1 MTGDRRPGR
10 PRSEAT
16 RRAIEAAAL
25 DELRERGYASL
36 TIEGIAARAGAGKQT
51 IYRWWRSKA
60 DLVLDAMTDFA
71 DAAVPIPDEGS
82 LPGDLLA
89 FLVASF
95 RQRGARPA
103 LVGLMAHA
111 VLDPEFAP
119 AFRERFLFARR
130 AALRGILQRAVA
142 RGEIDEAVDLELLLD
157 VVFGVLWYRLLLDH
171 APLDDAAARD
181 LAALVVRAASPNQVA
196 AQ

>member
-16 RRAIEAAAL
+16 RRAIEAAAF
-25 DELRERGYASL
+25 DELMERGYAAL

-60 DLVLDAMTDFA
+60 DVVLDAMTDLA
-71 DAAVPIPDEGS
+71 DASVPIPDEGS
-82 LPGDLLA
+82 LPADLLA
-89 FLVASF
+89 FLVSSF
-95 RQRGARPA
+95 RQRAARPA
-103 LVGLMAHA
+103 LVGLMAQA
-111 VLDPEFAP
+111 VLDPEFAG

-130 AALRGILQRAVA
+130 AALRGILDRAAV
-142 RGEIDEAVDLELLLD
+142 RGEIAQDVDPELLLD
-157 VVFGVLWYRLLLDH
+157 VVFGVLWYRLLLEH

-181 LAALVVRAASPNQVA
+181 LAALVVRAATPDR
-196 AQ
+196 

>member
-36 TIEGIAARAGAGKQT
+36 TIEGIASRAGAGKQT

-71 DAAVPIPDEGS
+71 DATVPIPDEGS
-82 LPGDLLA
+82 LPGDLDA

-103 LVGLMAHA
+103 LVGLMAQA
-111 VLDPEFAP
+111 VLDPEFAS

-142 RGEIDEAVDLELLLD
+142 RGEMGRAVDLELLLD

-171 APLDDAAARD
+171 APLDDAAAHD
-181 LAALVVRAASPNQVA
+181 LAALVVRAADA
-196 AQ
+196 GRATAQ

>member
-1 MTGDRRPGR
+1 
-10 PRSEAT
+10 
-16 RRAIEAAAL
+16 
-25 DELRERGYASL
+25 
-36 TIEGIAARAGAGKQT
+36 
-51 IYRWWRSKA
+51 
-60 DLVLDAMTDFA
+60 VLDAVTGFA

-95 RQRGARPA
+95 RQRDARPA
-103 LVGLMAHA
+103 LVGLMAQA
-111 VLDPEFAP
+111 VLDPEFAT

-142 RGEIDEAVDLELLLD
+142 RGEIDQAVDLELLLD

-181 LAALVVRAASPNQVA
+181 LTALVVRAVSPDRVA
-196 AQ
+196 AR